1 MSATT
6 AARSRRRT
14 KPRPNPAARRTGY
27 VVSVLVN
34 AAMLYA
40 INVWPGWDTVPFL
53 TGDTVDVLDLVNASI
68 VVTLAANVVY
78 LFRDPPRLKALG
90 DLVTT
95 AVGLLAMVALWR
107 IYPLDLTSGWDTVAR
122 VLLAVGIAGS
132 VIAIVVAITRFVR
145 PPSVVEVRQ
154 VTR

>member
-1 MSATT
+1 M
-6 AARSRRRT
+6 
-14 KPRPNPAARRTGY
+14 
-27 VVSVLVN
+27 
-34 AAMLYA
+34 
-40 INVWPGWDTVPFL
+40 
-53 TGDTVDVLDLVNASI
+53 VNASI
-68 VVTLAANVVY
+68 LVTLAANVVY